1 VKASII
7 IAAKNAEPF
16 IHTALA
22 SALAQTLAD
31 LEVIVVNDGS
41 SDGTGDVVRR
51 FQRSDPRVILLENA
65 QSIGVSA
72 ARNRGLDVARG
83 DWIAVLD
90 ADDEFTVERL
100 AIMVEQAEAR
110 SLDLLADNMLFR
122 ELGNPAPGHVAYPA
136 SWMADSRPL
145 TLADLLD
152 RDRPGSEHPMFGYIK
167 PLIRRRF
174 LLDANLRYREDVWCA
189 EDFLLYAE
197 AVLHGATFGVMGRPL
212 YVRYWRA
219 GSLSGDTPAVHQ
231 EISRVNRI
239 VAAMARR
246 SAPETLPALRQRQ
259 AELDYVVATRAAR
272 AGDLAMAARMALR
285 VPLPVIAGKF
295 VSAVRKR
302 VGRRAAATSV

>member
-16 IHTALA
+16 IHTALT
-22 SALAQTLAD
+22 SALAQTLTD
-31 LEVIVVNDGS
+31 IEVIVVNDGS

-51 FQRSDPRVILLENA
+51 FQRSDPRVILLENV

-72 ARNRGLDVARG
+72 ARNRGLDIAKG

-90 ADDEFTVERL
+90 ADDEFTVQRL

-122 ELGNPAPGHVAYPA
+122 ELGNPAPGHIAYPD
-136 SWMADSRPL
+136 SWMAASRPL

-152 RDRPGSEHPMFGYIK
+152 RDRPGSKHPMFGYIK

-174 LLDANLRYREDVWCA
+174 LLDANLRYRKDVWCA

-197 AVLHGATFGVMGRPL
+197 AVLNGAAFGVMARPL

-231 EISRVNRI
+231 EISRVNRL
-239 VAAMARR
+239 VAAMARH
-246 SAPETLPALRQRQ
+246 SAPEALPILHQRQ
-259 AELDYVVATRAAR
+259 AELDYVAATRAAR

-285 VPLPVIAGKF
+285 VPLPVVAGKLA
-295 VSAVRKR
+295 SAVRKR

>member
-1 VKASII
+1 MKASII

-16 IHTALA
+16 IHTALD
-22 SALAQTLAD
+22 SALTQTLTD

-51 FQRSDPRVILLENA
+51 FQRSDTRVVLLQNT
-65 QSIGVSA
+65 QSMGVSA
-72 ARNRGLDVARG
+72 ARNRGLDTAKG

-90 ADDEFTVERL
+90 ADDEFTAERL
-100 AIMVEQAEAR
+100 AIMVEQAEER
-110 SLDLLADNMLFR
+110 RLDLLADNMLFR
-122 ELGNPAPGHVAYPA
+122 ELGNPAPGHVAYPG
-136 SWMADSRPL
+136 SWMADPHPL

-167 PLIRRRF
+167 PIIRRRF

-197 AVLHGATFGVMGRPL
+197 AILKGAVFGVMDRPL

-219 GSLSGDTPAVHQ
+219 GSLSADTPAVHN
-231 EISRVNRI
+231 EVSRVNRL

-246 SAPETLPALRQRQ
+246 GAPEALPAIRQRQ
-259 AELDYVVATRAAR
+259 AELDYVAATRAAR
-272 AGDLAMAARMALR
+272 AGNLAMAARMALR
-285 VPLPVIAGKF
+285 VPLPVVAAKLLH
-295 VSAVRKR
+295 AVGKR
-302 VGRRAAATSV
+302 VGRRAAATGA